1 MNIAI
6 IGTHI
11 EKSGKITQRGG
22 ACIIHMGKDPNKDYV
37 NPVLFELFKKANIK
51 YKWTDNP
58 YIEIW
63 SKFIFIAPF
72 SMVAAN
78 YNKTIGEVLESDE
91 LSRYVKAIITEIH
104 QIALKRRI
112 QLPPTIIDNSYMRAK
127 KFLFE
132 TKTSFQRDYENKDK
146 QDERDIF
153 GGTIIRLGEQ
163 SGVKTETTKIIHN
176 SIQENKI
183 ISYIH

>member
-1 MNIAI
+1 
-6 IGTHI
+6 
-11 EKSGKITQRGG
+11 
-22 ACIIHMGKDPNKDYV
+22 
-37 NPVLFELFKKANIK
+37 
-51 YKWTDNP
+51 
-58 YIEIW
+58 
-63 SKFIFIAPF
+63 
-72 SMVAAN
+72 
-78 YNKTIGEVLESDE
+78 
-91 LSRYVKAIITEIH
+91 
-104 QIALKRRI
+104 
-112 QLPPTIIDNSYMRAK
+112 MRAK

-153 GGTIIRLGEQ
+153 GGTIIRPGEQ

>member
-72 SMVAAN
+72 SMVVVN
-78 YNKTIGEVLESDE
+78 HNMTIGRVLASDE
-91 LSRYVKAIITEIH
+91 LSRYVKAIMTEI
-104 QIALKRRI
+104 
-112 QLPPTIIDNSYMRAK
+112 Y
-127 KFLFE
+127 
-132 TKTSFQRDYENKDK
+132 
-146 QDERDIF
+146 
-153 GGTIIRLGEQ
+153 
-163 SGVKTETTKIIHN
+163 
-176 SIQENKI
+176 
-183 ISYIH
+183 